1 MNCSRRAA
9 WAVLP
14 ILLLVSLSGCT
25 TALKQAYYEA
35 RGAKSKI
42 IPVTDLEQDALLK
55 YRSVRFEPATTTVG
69 DRICPLELR
78 RSYDRHTTELASELR
93 EFYPG
98 GDPGLRVASEIL
110 YFQKKGLLSGSQCLT
125 RVQMREG
132 EQLVVDAIV
141 RTESKSFREGGEDA
155 LAESN
160 VKALGKFL
168 KNRGLEEKEE
178 DEDKEEKG
186 RRD

>member
-1 MNCSRRAA
+1 MNLSRLASA
-9 WAVLP
+9 LLP
-14 ILLLVSLSGCT
+14 IVLLAPLSGCT
-25 TALKQAYYEA
+25 TALKQAYYEI

-42 IPVTDLEQDALLK
+42 IPAADWNEDALLK
-55 YRSVRFEPATTTVG
+55 YHSVSFEPATTTVG
-69 DRICPLELR
+69 DRICPLKLR
-78 RSYDRHTTELASELR
+78 HAWDRHAAELASDLR
-93 EFYPG
+93 EFYTG

-125 RVQMREG
+125 RVKMREG

-168 KNRGLEEKEE
+168 EVRGLEEE
-178 DEDKEEKG
+178 EEKHE
-186 RRD
+186 D

>member
-1 MNCSRRAA
+1 MNLSRRASA
-9 WAVLP
+9 LLP
-14 ILLLVSLSGCT
+14 IALLVLLSGCT
-25 TALKQAYYEA
+25 TALKQAYYEI

-42 IPVTDLEQDALLK
+42 IPVRDLQENALLEC
-55 YRSVRFEPATTTVG
+55 RSFRFEPVTTTVG
-69 DRICPLELR
+69 DRICPPELR
-78 RSYDRHTTELASELR
+78 HAWDRHAAELASELR

-98 GDPGLRVASEIL
+98 GDPGLLIASEIL

-125 RVQMREG
+125 RVKMREG
-132 EQLVVDAIV
+132 ERLIVDAIV

-168 KNRGLEEKEE
+168 KARGLEKEAK
-178 DEDKEEKG
+178 DEEEEEKQEE
-186 RRD
+186 